1 MFMLQNDNAYVGLS
15 PPPIDES
22 IALFVLIGSLTIVVE
37 DLDHDGVLGMV
48 VGDGIDNVEEDD
60 FTYF

>member
-1 MFMLQNDNAYVGLS
+1 
-15 PPPIDES
+15 
-22 IALFVLIGSLTIVVE
+22 VLIGSLTIVVE

>member
-1 MFMLQNDNAYVGLS
+1 MLQNDNAYVGLC

-37 DLDHDGVLGMV
+37 DLHHDDVIDIV
-48 VGDGIDNVEEDD
+48 VDDGTDNVEEDD
-60 FTYF
+60 FN